1 MLCND
6 FAAHLAR
13 KGVLRDPLDAR
24 GGLNARN
31 GHGLEEIDWLGLT
44 KLTPSA
50 FADELAEYCGCNRV
64 QQVV

>member
-13 KGVLRDPLDAR
+13 KGVLRDPHLVE

-31 GHGLEEIDWLGLT
+31 GHSLAELDWLGLT
-44 KLTPSA
+44 KLTPAA
-50 FADELAEYCGCNRV
+50 FADELACFCG
-64 QQVV
+64 